1 MKNSKYYPWVVVA
14 LLWVVALLNYM
25 DRQMLSTMK
34 EAMSGSISELQSAEM
49 FGNLMAAFMWIY
61 GLASPFAGAI
71 ADRMNRKWLIVAS
84 LFVWSTVTLLMGYTH
99 DFNTLYALRMVMGLS
114 EAMYI
119 PAALALIADFH
130 TGKSRS
136 LAVGVHMTGLYV
148 GQALGGFGALL
159 SQELSWEKTFIYFG
173 LFGALYAVVLAFF
186 LKETDEQIARIKS
199 QNKNRK
205 DTKEIVEQ
213 VFRNF
218 QTIIKTVPFWGL
230 FLFLSL
236 DNFDRGGLRTYL
248 SNLFE
253 NTLYNSLQLQI
264 LVITMIAIICYVVVL
279 VGKSLSEQIQ
289 LILNPS
295 DTQTETSNVVASFGK
310 ILTSVPFWGMLI
322 FFTAT
327 SLPGWATKNWLP
339 TLFEKNLNLEM
350 TLAGPISTATIA
362 LSCFIG
368 VFVGGFISDRW
379 VKTNIRGRVYTSAMG
394 LAMMAP
400 ALLLLGFGHS
410 YVTVIGGGFLF
421 GFGLGFFDT
430 NNMPILCQFFS
441 SRYRSTAYGV
451 MNMSGVIA
459 GGYITKALGKS
470 TDAGSLGSDFAIM
483 AAVVAVVVLIQLLI
497 LKPTTDNMT
506 ED

>member
-1 MKNSKYYPWVVVA
+1 MKNSKYYPWVVVG

-34 EAMSGSISELQSAEM
+34 DAMSLTIPELERAES

-61 GLASPFAGAI
+61 GLMSPFAGAI
-71 ADRMNRKWLIVAS
+71 ADRMNRKWLIVVS
-84 LFVWSTVTLLMGYTH
+84 LFVWSAVTLLMGFTH
-99 DFNTLYALRMVMGLS
+99 DFNTLYVLRMIMGLS

-159 SQELSWEKTFIYFG
+159 SESLSWEKTFIYFG
-173 LFGALYAVVLAFF
+173 LFGVVYAVVLTFF
-186 LKETDEQIARIKS
+186 LHETDAQIARIKS
-199 QNKNRK
+199 APEASSKSSGGAQN
-205 DTKEIVEQ
+205 
-213 VFRNF
+213 
-218 QTIIKTVPFWGL
+218 
-230 FLFLSL
+230 
-236 DNFDRGGLRTYL
+236 
-248 SNLFE
+248 
-253 NTLYNSLQLQI
+253 
-264 LVITMIAIICYVVVL
+264 VI
-279 VGKSLSEQIQ
+279 
-289 LILNPS
+289 
-295 DTQTETSNVVASFGK
+295 ASFRK

-339 TLFEKNLNLEM
+339 TLFANNLNMDM

-368 VFVGGFISDRW
+368 VFVGGAISDRW
-379 VKTNIRGRVYTSAMG
+379 VQTNVKGRVYTSAMG
-394 LAMMAP
+394 LAMMVP
-400 ALLLLGFGHS
+400 ALLLLGFGHDYYS
-410 YVTVIGGGFLF
+410 VIGGGFLF

-451 MNMSGVIA
+451 MNMSGVLA

-470 TDAGSLGSDFAIM
+470 TDAGNLGSDFAIM
-483 AAVVAVVVLIQLLI
+483 AAVVGVVVLIQLFI
-497 LKPTTDNMT
+497 LNPKTDNMV
-506 ED
+506 EG

>member
-1 MKNSKYYPWVVVA
+1 MQQAHLVYYRTCYSCIIAYSRDRNLSVCLDPFAIAQQEHCLSIRFTEENSKFYLYLYAVFDKAEQQTNNNDYMKQSKYYPWIVVA

-34 EAMSGSISELQSAEM
+34 DAMSLSIPELERAET

-61 GLASPFAGAI
+61 GLMSPFAGAI

-84 LFVWSTVTLLMGYTH
+84 LFVWSSVTLLMGFTH

-136 LAVGVHMTGLYV
+136 LAIGVHMTGLYV
-148 GQALGGFGALL
+148 GQALGGFGAML
-159 SQELSWEKTFIYFG
+159 SHMLSWEKTFIYFG
-173 LFGALYAVVLAFF
+173 FFGAVYALVLA
-186 LKETDEQIARIKS
+186 LCLHETDAQLARIQS
-199 QNKNRK
+199 K
-205 DTKEIVEQ
+205 DT
-213 VFRNF
+213 RSASA
-218 QTIIKTVPFWGL
+218 QTGF
-230 FLFLSL
+230 
-236 DNFDRGGLRTYL
+236 
-248 SNLFE
+248 
-253 NTLYNSLQLQI
+253 
-264 LVITMIAIICYVVVL
+264 
-279 VGKSLSEQIQ
+279 
-289 LILNPS
+289 
-295 DTQTETSNVVASFGK
+295 SNVISSFGK

-339 TLFEKNLNLEM
+339 TLFANNLHLEM
-350 TLAGPISTATIA
+350 TTAGPISTATIA
-362 LSCFIG
+362 LSSFIG
-368 VFVGGFISDRW
+368 VFVGGAISDRW
-379 VKTNIRGRVYTSAMG
+379 VRTNVRGRVYTSALG
-394 LAMMAP
+394 LGMMAP
-400 ALLLLGFGHS
+400 ALVLLGFGS
-410 YVTVIGGGFLF
+410 SFLSVIGGGFLF

-459 GGYITKALGKS
+459 GGYITKMLGKS
-470 TDAGSLGSDFAIM
+470 TDAGNLGRDFGIMAIM
-483 AAVVAVVVLIQLLI
+483 ILLVVFVQILI
-497 LKPTTDNMT
+497 LKPKTDNMVDQEET
-506 ED
+506 HD